1 MSTNPR
7 SLATFSVFLLV
18 VAVTA
23 WSGGRALADTAMPAG
38 KENTSIIAQNAGGE
52 DATIVMDVFRPDGTI
67 IPGATRT
74 EENVAPGGT
83 RNFPQVTNDG
93 LPLGFRGLGVLSSTQ
108 EVNALVVRDIL
119 DTTGRKSYSI
129 ASGAAAGGAKL
140 VIPIAFNELVTAQ
153 WNSRIAVVNA
163 GTTTACVKVSYS
175 LVPNVGG
182 AATSKQT
189 IVDQPAGQ
197 PGCPGGGYAIPV
209 SGQITFGRTG
219 NGVTRF
225 PQATDNNW
233 MSVQIEVLNAD
244 GTNNVAANVD
254 IYRSDGN
261 RLLGSFEALT
271 VNAAAP
277 TTDDVGTD
285 VIIPLTIKSQSGFY
299 TVIGVQNT
307 TGITADVNVH
317 YIGKAGNTPVD
328 FTTTLKD
335 VDNVAFH
342 SAYQS
347 PELPLGFIGYAR
359 VTSAQPIGAMFIR
372 GKQTFAFSGVNA
384 DTYSAGRGV
393 PVDQADTDWNIP
405 LIFRR
410 FRQDS
415 SHWGYNSWIQV
426 QIADGTT
433 ANVTL
438 RFVGDPVFGGT
449 CPVGPYETTV
459 SVTGSKVF
467 LMNANTDNGFPAGN
481 SPSCFFGGATVS
493 TTKPAIVISNVTSD
507 LFANSDSDGLFN
519 AFRD

>member
-1 MSTNPR
+1 MSTKPR
-7 SLATFSVFLLV
+7 PLATFSVFLLV

-23 WSGGRALADTAMPAG
+23 WSGGRAHADTGMPSG
-38 KENTSIIAQNAGGE
+38 KENTSIIAQNAGDE
-52 DATIVMDVFRPDGTI
+52 DAVIVMDVFRADGTI

-74 EENVAPGGT
+74 EENVSPGGT

-93 LPLGFRGLGVLSSTQ
+93 LPIGFRGLGVLSSTQ
-108 EVNALVVRDIL
+108 PVNALVVRDIL

-129 ASGAAAGGAKL
+129 ASGAAAGGATL
-140 VIPIAFNELVTAQ
+140 VVPIAFNELLTRH

-163 GTTTACVKVSYS
+163 GTTAACIKVSYA
-175 LVPNVGG
+175 LIPNRGG
-182 AATSKQT
+182 AATTKQT
-189 IVDQPAGQ
+189 VVDQPAGK
-197 PGCPGGGYAIPV
+197 PGCPGGGYPVPV

-219 NGVTRF
+219 DGITRF
-225 PQATDNNW
+225 PQDTDNNW
-233 MSVQIEVLNAD
+233 MSAQIDVINAD

-261 RLLGSFEALT
+261 RLLGSYEALA
-271 VNAAAP
+271 VNNAAP
-277 TTDDVGTD
+277 TTDDVGTE
-285 VIIPLTIKSQSGFY
+285 VIIPLAIKSQSGYY

-307 TGITADVNVH
+307 TGVAADVMVR
-317 YIGKAGNTPVD
+317 YIGTAGNTPVD
-328 FTTTLKD
+328 FTKTLKD
-335 VDNVAFH
+335 VDNVASH
-342 SAYQS
+342 SVYES
-347 PELPLGFIGYAR
+347 PEIPLGFIGYAR
-359 VTSAQPIGAMFIR
+359 ITSAQPLGAIFIR

-410 FRQDS
+410 FRQDG

-426 QIADGTT
+426 QVADGSTT
-433 ANVTL
+433 NVTL

-459 SVTGSKVF
+459 PVTGSKVF

-493 TTKPAIVISNVTSD
+493 ATKPVIVISNVTSD
-507 LFANSDSDGLFN
+507 LFSNSDSDGLFN
-519 AFRD
+519 AFRN